1 MIYSKLSNAN
11 QDQSPSDVYM
21 NLENIVNH
29 NDKVYHPG
37 LNRFMMDNSPSVYSA
52 YEDLPRFYQ
61 DTTNFTE
68 LFRSLQ
74 QQAQEDLDW
83 KLQFDV
89 VENLRILN
97 KFYAKELG
105 DNINQFGLFIFKA
118 IDSLRSNLSKNALL
132 LVKEAYE
139 NFRHVAPND
148 DFVEVTLPK
157 ILEKGI
163 SDKSFIKLEARNA
176 LKALENGGC
185 YNSVI
190 RVLCEK
196 SFDKNVI
203 VSELSFQTLVGSIKE
218 AKENLGS
225 RLSQNTVELL
235 FETLVGAING
245 KRAANRRLAEDLC
258 QQLRKDFPVNEDEL
272 ESYLKLQLNL
282 KEQGAK
288 VIARAMQMKKEKM
301 SKGDFSTF
309 LREQKMKKEFLEE
322 KDKTPK
328 EANSDIN
335 QIDEI

>member
-11 QDQSPSDVYM
+11 QDQTPSGVYM

-37 LNRFMMDNSPSVYSA
+37 LDRFMMDNSPSVYSA

-83 KLQFDV
+83 KLQFDA

-105 DNINQFGLFIFKA
+105 DNINQFSLFIFKA
-118 IDSLRSNLSKNALL
+118 IDNLRSNLSKNALL
-132 LVKEAYE
+132 LVKEVYE

-148 DFVEVTLPK
+148 DFVELTLPK

-225 RLSQNTVELL
+225 RLNHNIIELL
-235 FETLVGAING
+235 FQTLVGAING

-272 ESYLKLQLNL
+272 ESYLKQQLNL
-282 KEQGAK
+282 KEGAK
-288 VIARAMQMKKEKM
+288 VIARAMQTKKEKA
-301 SKGDFSTF
+301 SKVSDFSAF
-309 LREQKMKKEFLEE
+309 VREQKMKKEFLEE

-328 EANSDIN
+328 EANNDIN
-335 QIDEI
+335 RIDEI